1 MQNRHK
7 RRGWDPF
14 WASLFA
20 ALLVLVPL
28 VGGTVLLSRQ
38 QLRTQLRQAARS
50 ESGIP
55 VQLPKATDQLTV
67 LLCVSGEQPGFVLAY
82 LNASQNCVH
91 LLGVPAALT
100 VPFAEGEATLARCY
114 AAAGPAR
121 CREALT
127 ETLAL
132 PQDTR
137 YLALSPAVLE
147 RIAGRYGSVRVGF
160 TGALTAE
167 ELTRY
172 GRSRAVQGISAG
184 DAHDFLCQLQADA
197 ALSPQRTAA
206 ARAAVWDAFFR
217 QNLEL
222 LPTTLPDALRGVSSS
237 LLTDLTALDYDT
249 LARTLEFLANN
260 AASLD
265 AQALPGDWDAASGT
279 YTVTDAS
286 RAAVQT
292 FFNVSPTEAQ
302 ASSFSEP

>member
-1 MQNRHK
+1 MHKRHK

-14 WASLFA
+14 WASLLA

-55 VQLPKATDQLTV
+55 IRLPKADDQLTV
-67 LLCVSGEQPGFVLAY
+67 LLCVPGEQPGFLLAY

-91 LLGVPAALT
+91 LLSVPSVLT
-100 VPFAEGEATLARCY
+100 VPFAEGEATLAQCY
-114 AAAGPAR
+114 TAAGPAR

-127 ETLAL
+127 EALAL

-147 RIAGRYGSVRVGF
+147 RIAGRYGPVRVSLS
-160 TGALTAE
+160 GALTDD
-167 ELTRY
+167 ELARY

-184 DAHDFLCQLQADA
+184 DAHELLCQLQADA

-217 QNLEL
+217 QNLDL

-237 LLTDLTALDYDT
+237 LLTDLTALDYDA
-249 LARTLEFLANN
+249 LERTLEFLANN
-260 AASLD
+260 AAAID
-265 AQALPGDWDAASGT
+265 AQALPGDWDAADGT